1 MSSKFTD
8 FHLLRLKSE
17 QLRAVGMLIVLAIV
31 SLIGFYNLFF
41 APESKT
47 GLGRSILYTVVVFAF
62 FESIYLLIVRNA
74 IKKKKRIF
82 SFLRYFESIVEGLL
96 PVAAMAMLMDASDNP
111 FTVLVSPAY
120 SFILIII
127 SASALRLTP
136 NMTLITGLLSSICY
150 TALTI
155 NVLYFGDFQYLNPHP
170 NNLYIFMAMMLF
182 VSAIVMYFITLELR
196 SYVDVAVDDMAL
208 QDELELA
215 SEVQKN
221 LLPSPLPELAGYDV
235 AAFST
240 PAKHAGGDYYDLVKP
255 DSEQSIFMLADVS
268 GHGIGPALLTV
279 SSRAYFR
286 AILGEHQ
293 KISEIIQRVNE
304 LMSNDLRSGQFV
316 TLTALVL
323 CMKTNTAK
331 YFSAGHGP
339 TLHIKN
345 KEGTVERLEAQSI
358 PLGIDV
364 PLKMEAP
371 IKFTLEVGDIV
382 AMFSDGCY
390 EGKNDKDE
398 IFGIERVTELLKE
411 NQDKTAADI
420 IRILQDAITEFT
432 GRKSQEDDMTMLLI
446 KRLSEKIEPGH
457 KPG

>member
-1 MSSKFTD
+1 MNRTTLTD

-17 QLRAVGMLIVLAIV
+17 RLRAIAMLMVLAVV

-41 APESKT
+41 ATESKT
-47 GLGRSILYTVVVFAF
+47 GLGRSILYAVFVFAF
-62 FESIYLLIVRNA
+62 FETIYLLVVRNA

-82 SFLRYFESIVEGLL
+82 SFLRYFESIIEGLL
-96 PVAAMAMLMDASDNP
+96 PVAAMALIMDFGGNP
-111 FTVLVSPAY
+111 FTVLLSPAY

-136 NMTLITGLLSSICY
+136 KLTLITGLLSSVFY
-150 TALTI
+150 MTLSLR
-155 NVLYFGDFQYLNPHP
+155 VLYIDSFQHLNPHP
-170 NNLYIFMAMMLF
+170 NNLYLFMSMMLF
-182 VSAIVMYFITLELR
+182 VATAVMYFITRELR
-196 SYVDVAVDDMAL
+196 SYVDVAVKEMSL

-215 SEVQKN
+215 SEVQNN
-221 LLPSPLPELAGYDV
+221 LLPSPMPDLDGYDV

-255 DSEQSIFMLADVS
+255 DPSQTIFMLADVA

-286 AILGEHQ
+286 AILREHQ
-293 KISEIIQRVNE
+293 KVSEIIQRVNQ
-304 LMSNDLRSGQFV
+304 LMANDLKSGQFV

-323 CMKTNTAK
+323 CMKSNTAK

-339 TLHIKN
+339 TLHIHK
-345 KEGTVERLEAQSI
+345 KEGFVQQFGAQSI

-364 PLKMEAP
+364 PLKIDPP
-371 IKFTLEVGDIV
+371 IKFSIEPGDII

-390 EGKNDKDE
+390 EGKNDQSE
-398 IFGIERVTELLKE
+398 EFGLERVIALLKE
-411 NQDKTAADI
+411 NQEKQADEI
-420 IRILQDAITEFT
+420 IMLLQQAIIDFT
-432 GRKSQEDDMTMLLI
+432 GRNEQEDDMTMLLL
-446 KRLSEKIEPGH
+446 KRLPG
-457 KPG
+457 GEF

>member
-1 MSSKFTD
+1 MATNRLTD
-8 FHLLRLKSE
+8 FQLLRLKSE
-17 QLRAVGMLIVLAIV
+17 RLRAIGMLMVLAVV
-31 SLIGFYNLFF
+31 SLIGFYNLLF
-41 APESKT
+41 ASESRM
-47 GLGRSILYTVVVFAF
+47 GLGRSILYAVFVFAF
-62 FESIYLLIVRNA
+62 FETIYLLVVRNA

-82 SFLRYFESIVEGLL
+82 VFLRYFESVIEGLL
-96 PVAAMAMLMDASDNP
+96 PVAAMAMIMDVGDNP
-111 FTVLVSPAY
+111 FTVLLSPAY

-136 NMTLITGLLSSICY
+136 RLTLITGLLSSVCY
-150 TALTI
+150 STLVMR
-155 NVLYFGDFQYLNPHP
+155 VLYVDSFQHLNPHP
-170 NNLYIFMAMMLF
+170 NNLYIFMSMMLF
-182 VSAIVMYFITLELR
+182 VATAVMYFITRELR
-196 SYVDVAVDDMAL
+196 SYVDVAVEDMAL

-221 LLPSPLPELAGYDV
+221 LLPSPLPKLEGYDL

-240 PAKHAGGDYYDLVKP
+240 PAKHAGGDYYDLVTP
-255 DSEQSIFMLADVS
+255 NPRQAIFMLADVA

-293 KISEIIQRVNE
+293 KISEIIERVNQ
-304 LMSNDLRSGQFV
+304 LMSCDLRAGQFV

-323 CMKTNTAK
+323 CMDTHTAK

-339 TLHIKN
+339 TLIIRK

-364 PLKMEAP
+364 PLKMDPP
-371 IKFTLEVGDIV
+371 IKFHFAEGDII

-390 EGKNDKDE
+390 EGKNDEDDT
-398 IFGIERVTELLKE
+398 FGIDRVVSLLKE
-411 NQDKTAADI
+411 NQDKTANQI
-420 IRILQDAITEFT
+420 IKHLQEAIIEFT
-432 GRKSQEDDMTMLLI
+432 GRKSQADDMTMLLL
-446 KRLSEKIEPGH
+446 KRLPFEKTA
-457 KPG
+457 